1 MPYNKATFLLM
12 YLRKLLQ
19 VNPSAVKRTY
29 HDKLKKEWSKA
40 WRSSKRG
47 ERAMHMD
54 GTTPSTKFINA
65 ISNKEISCKMASHI
79 SQLRLSHTPINQFLK
94 CIRMVDSTRC
104 PACREEEETI
114 EHYLLACPSHA
125 HERWALNRQAR
136 KIRKQLSLKTLLGEQ
151 KMTTPLAKYI
161 EVTQR
166 FKQEW

>member
-1 MPYNKATFLLM
+1 MRMDSTTL
-12 YLRKLLQ
+12 
-19 VNPSAVKRTY
+19 SA
-29 HDKLKKEWSKA
+29 
-40 WRSSKRG
+40 
-47 ERAMHMD
+47 
-54 GTTPSTKFINA
+54 KFINA
-65 ISNKEISCKMASHI
+65 ISNMEISREMASCI
-79 SQLRLSHTPINQFLK
+79 LQLRLSHTPINQFLK
-94 CIRMVDSTRC
+94 HIGKVDSARC

-125 HERWALNRQAR
+125 HEIWALNRQAR